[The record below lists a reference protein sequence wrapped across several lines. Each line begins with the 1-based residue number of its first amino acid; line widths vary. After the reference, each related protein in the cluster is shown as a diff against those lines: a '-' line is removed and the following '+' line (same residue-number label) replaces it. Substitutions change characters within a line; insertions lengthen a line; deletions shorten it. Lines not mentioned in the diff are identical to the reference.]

1 MLDKLGNAV
10 ANGLAGF
17 YGRALPVR
25 WEDGLEVE
33 KERTKA
39 YSGMGHRDRYA
50 PRIQVYA
57 PVIAGGYG
65 ITHYYAVGAAALI
78 DQIDRALMGR
88 PGQPMRVAVGCSI
101 AQTFVRLGFVPTA
114 AAPHPLDWW
123 PTHLLRHLSGAH
135 IIEAW
140 LLARLRAGLGTRS
153 ARGAVEGECLDD

>member
-1 MLDKLGNAV
+1 MIHRSGLAHRHISRVGGRRQTLDKLGNAV

-50 PRIQVYA
+50 LCIQVYA

-65 ITHYYAVGAAALI
+65 ITHYYA
-78 DQIDRALMGR
+78 
-88 PGQPMRVAVGCSI
+88 
-101 AQTFVRLGFVPTA
+101 
-114 AAPHPLDWW
+114 
-123 PTHLLRHLSGAH
+123 
-135 IIEAW
+135 
-140 LLARLRAGLGTRS
+140 
-153 ARGAVEGECLDD
+153 